1 MILYLSNRLVQAVE
15 MKDKNTALICQELAP
30 EGSIINGIVT
40 DEEVFLPF
48 IKNFFSRNKLPRKEC
63 TLVVNSTQFLKA
75 M

>member
-48 IKNFFSRNKLPRKEC
+48 IKNFSAEISFQGRNVPWW
-63 TLVVNSTQFLKA
+63 
-75 M
+75 